1 MPSEKYGG
9 RIIQV
14 VFQTAKEKNEWLSEA
29 QSSGLPLSRYIL
41 ELARRGREGE
51 SSRPPVQSGE
61 VAQLREENARLRESL
76 GDLEKLHKRAENEAY
91 KLRHASYLSE
101 DRDTSDSSE
110 KLLATLQSSTRPIG
124 NSELLRSLGV
134 DARDIETMKILLSQL
149 QALRDFGLIQ
159 ETPLGWK
166 WTA

>member
-51 SSRPPVQSGE
+51 SSRPTYYRPM
-61 VAQLREENARLRESL
+61 LRIGTNNDYCGSATARQPIVEY
-76 GDLEKLHKRAENEAY
+76 AV
-91 KLRHASYLSE
+91 
-101 DRDTSDSSE
+101 DR
-110 KLLATLQSSTRPIG
+110 R
-124 NSELLRSLGV
+124 
-134 DARDIETMKILLSQL
+134 
-149 QALRDFGLIQ
+149 
-159 ETPLGWK
+159 
-166 WTA
+166 